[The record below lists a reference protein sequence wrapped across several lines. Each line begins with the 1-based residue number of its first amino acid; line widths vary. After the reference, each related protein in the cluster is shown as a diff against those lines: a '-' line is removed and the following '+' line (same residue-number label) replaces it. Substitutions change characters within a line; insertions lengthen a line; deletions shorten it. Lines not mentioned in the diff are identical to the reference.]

1 MVSVKVFIFAFILM
15 IIAIAY
21 PIISLKNKS
30 IPKTGGK
37 PSITDKGDDSY
48 FQTIDPW
55 NDPKNILYKFNGVSV
70 PNTDQCNVYTYENL
84 YSGTEFNS
92 PLDIVSNGI
101 KPNLE
106 TVFDDY
112 INGLNHVESSDY
124 KLNCI
129 GPDQIQA
136 NFISKKCKSKIGTS
150 PSNLICYN
158 PLGQKI
164 NPGKIS
170 EYPVNCGTSIC
181 GGQLGTFSFNIKIDE
196 NNFINNSTKC
206 LSLKKLRVSEK
217 DRTKYQS
224 IFNFYESLGVVEY
237 DSSIETHG
245 KFYPEFENAD
255 CNTYDP
261 RQKFLIN
268 RYTADENKKA
278 SLLKEKQGVSIP
290 EIMVKTGKG
299 SYTEIIFRPADA
311 YLDYI
316 FEGTSGIQ
324 TLLISDPGVCF
335 LNISSETIVSNP
347 DGVSARCYP
356 ITDNDNKIINL
367 SFVTRGEGF
376 VSGQTYSVINNGES
390 AKKKNAEIIV
400 KTVFNT
406 NPTFVFIPKEDKTL
420 EDSIRWFLADPVD
433 TTKRVTS
440 SQICDKLTLNVQS
453 ITNKIGRS
461 RIKENYYVP
470 VSGQFNQGDELL
482 PINYDIKNMGNQWGK
497 KGLCDKIL
505 QNYPDKSLISLT
517 SGTEINPYDLINYN
531 IKPSFYNSNF
541 GSDVEDTVV
550 KIPLYP
556 IISNKNTGE
565 IANLSKGSKFV
576 NNQTT
581 FVVSDPTIDVFGFDP
596 LYFNSSGNLVADIA
610 SPDPPSYP
618 GYLIIK
624 NNNNIFKVSDT
635 GLLTTQII
643 TFNDTINDQSR
654 KEGIY
659 IVDQTTTTQ
668 GNGTGVIFEITVREE
683 MVSGLTKNNL
693 VNKVVKVSVISPG
706 KNYQKGDTITI
717 DDNQIGSS
725 TSSGSNPNLT
735 ITVSLDPT
743 SEEII
748 MFSYPADNTGQPI
761 HPPIN
766 LDNKK
771 VVSNGFS
778 MRGTVINY
786 NGQLCFAR
794 ASTNYIVSN
803 GVGSFKL
810 GQKIYLYPQNLSEE
824 QISNLNPNDDTLY
837 VTVNQLSDKTYQ
849 RDLESPINL
858 QNIDRNT
865 IVSSLDF
872 LEPNSFN
879 FMENSNMI
887 VEPAPPQIIY
897 LGESL
902 QGTTLL
908 EEFAISNTIN
918 SSDDIRT
925 YMVTNK
931 SNTINTNINYLKTL
945 QFENL
950 NYRIYDD
957 EKDVVNSISTNEQL
971 VLGRFIPYTNFT
983 PMYRRFKEKIKYLVL
998 PIFGIPIP
1006 IPYVSRPATI
1016 NPVTGKKDTET
1027 DEGSIVYGVSNKQF
1041 NANYTQFIP
1050 YGIDNFYFTKVPK
1063 DSLGKF

>member
-21 PIISLKNKS
+21 PLISLKNKTMA
-30 IPKTGGK
+30 KTGGK
-37 PSITDKGDDSY
+37 PSISDKADDSY
-48 FQTIDPW
+48 FKTIDPW
-55 NDPKNILYKFNGVSV
+55 NDSKNIPYKFNGVSV

-112 INGLNHVESSDY
+112 INGLNHAESSDY

-237 DSSIETHG
+237 DSSIGTCG

-268 RYTADENKKA
+268 RYTADEDKKA
-278 SLLKEKQGVSIP
+278 DLIKKKEGVSIP

-335 LNISSETIVSNP
+335 VNISSETIVSNP

-390 AKKKNAEIIV
+390 PKKKNAEIIV

-453 ITNKIGRS
+453 ITNKIGRR

-541 GSDVEDTVV
+541 GSDAEDTVF

-596 LYFNSSGNLVADIA
+596 LYFNSSGNLVI
-610 SPDPPSYP
+610 SVSDPNPSTAP
-618 GYLIIK
+618 GYEITL
-624 NNNNIFKVSDT
+624 NSNSNFKVSDT

-643 TFNDTINDQSR
+643 AFKDTINDQSR

-659 IVDQTTTTQ
+659 IVDQTSTSR
-668 GNGTGVIFEITVREE
+668 NGADATFEVTVREE
-683 MVSGLTKNNL
+683 MVSGLTKNKL
-693 VNKVVKVSVISPG
+693 VNKVVKVTVVSPG
-706 KNYQKGDTITI
+706 KNYSQGDEITI
-717 DDNQIGSS
+717 NDNQIGSEN
-725 TSSGSNPNLT
+725 SGTNLT
-735 ITVSLDPT
+735 INVSSDTINEETIMVSFPGDDNGTPIYPPNNLTGKNIVT
-743 SEEII
+743 S
-748 MFSYPADNTGQPI
+748 N
-761 HPPIN
+761 
-766 LDNKK
+766 
-771 VVSNGFS
+771 FS
-778 MRGTVINY
+778 MRGTIISSNSNLY
-786 NGQLCFAR
+786 FKRSNSEAG
-794 ASTNYIVSN
+794 YIVS
-803 GVGSFKL
+803 GGLGSFKL
-810 GQKIYLYPQNLSEE
+810 GQKIYLYPQNLTEE
-824 QISNLNPNDDTLY
+824 EISNLDPFKNTQLF

-849 RDLESPINL
+849 RNLESPINL
-858 QNIDRNT
+858 QNIERNK

-879 FMENSNMI
+879 FMENSSMEL
-887 VEPAPPQIIY
+887 EPSPPQIIY

-925 YMVTNK
+925 YMVTKK
-931 SNTINTNINYLKTL
+931 SNGINTDINYLKTL

-950 NYRIYDD
+950 NYRSYK
-957 EKDVVNSISTNEQL
+957 EKKDVINSISNNEQL
-971 VLGRFIPYTNFT
+971 VLGRFVPYMSFT
-983 PMYRRFKEKIKYLVL
+983 PVYRRFKEKIKYLVL

-1050 YGIDNFYFTKVPK
+1050 YGIDNFYFTQVPK
-1063 DSLGKF
+1063 DTLGKF